1 MGPNDLPRVVDLL
14 TFHVCPVHT
23 HTRLTALC
31 SGLPGCAGTRKV
43 KPIWILL
50 KQETVSGSG
59 ISWAICKCAPD
70 KYHSSTPP
78 LSFFTGRMPFLP
90 PNQQCQSTEGILMSR
105 TVSIIMYLAI
115 QTIRMLRNISV
126 ASVLYYVPPTAWGH

>member
-1 MGPNDLPRVVDLL
+1 VAVASAGPYAS
-14 TFHVCPVHT
+14 VH
-23 HTRLTALC
+23 L
-31 SGLPGCAGTRKV
+31 
-43 KPIWILL
+43 
-50 KQETVSGSG
+50 
-59 ISWAICKCAPD
+59 APD

-115 QTIRMLRNISV
+115 QTIRVLHNISV
-126 ASVLYYVPPTAWGH
+126 ASVLYYVPPHRGGIKRCHDPCVYLSVRLSVQTVDPSAYGRRSAAIRGGHIVLLRDNLFWVCVLGP